1 MTAAEGLAWL
11 GAFAAGL
18 GLGAFFYG
26 GLWWTVQR
34 LPAIRHPAVW
44 MLSSFVLRTGVVM
57 AGLYLLMAGDWRRL
71 ALAVGGMLLARLGAV
86 RIMQRAG
93 RWVSN

>member
-11 GAFAAGL
+11 GVFAAGL

-34 LPAIRHPAVW
+34 LPAIRYPAMW
-44 MLSSFVLRTGVVM
+44 MLSSFVLRTGVTT

-71 ALAVGGMLLARLGAV
+71 ALAVGGMLLARFEGIRL
-86 RIMQRAG
+86 MQRAAL
-93 RWVSN
+93 RR